1 MIPSIQFHVSGNTM
15 QDIRTQLSAIL
26 AELGG
31 DEVTTV
37 VHAAVDLMNHAPEA
51 PMAKRGR
58 GRPAKE
64 TKEEKPLANGKTDHN
79 IFDEAPIETTAVSAR
94 KTYSKDEV
102 NAAVQKVLG
111 KVGGPGARAI
121 LQKFGAASTGQVK
134 PEDYAALIAECEKA

>member
-37 VHAAVDLMNHAPEA
+37 VHAAVDLMNQAEAAPV
-51 PMAKRGR
+51 KRGR

-94 KTYSKDEV
+94 KTYSKEEV

-134 PEDYAALIAECEKA
+134 PEDYAALIEMCEKA